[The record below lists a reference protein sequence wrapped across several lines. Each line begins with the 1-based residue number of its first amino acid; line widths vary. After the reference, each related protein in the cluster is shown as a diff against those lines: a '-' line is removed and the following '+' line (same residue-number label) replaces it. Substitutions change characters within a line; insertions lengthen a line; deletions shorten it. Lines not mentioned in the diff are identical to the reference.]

1 MNLIKVIILCAPS
14 GGGKGTS
21 TNYIMEKYPDQFTVS
36 VSATTRNPGSNEVH
50 GIDYYFL
57 SPEEFREKIRND
69 ELLEHKEVYT
79 DKFYGTL
86 RSEVGR
92 AASEGKILIL
102 DIDIE
107 GAKDVKEKLGDAAK
121 LLFIDAGDDEKLY
134 ETRIRERARSS
145 DTEQAI
151 LERIAKVPAELS
163 EGRRMAD
170 GVIKNQGTLAEYH
183 AEIQKCLLE
192 NGLIDNNDEKK
203 SELKSPFKLQ

>member
-1 MNLIKVIILCAPS
+1 VQERLRQNI
-14 GGGKGTS
+14 
-21 TNYIMEKYPDQFTVS
+21 
-36 VSATTRNPGSNEVH
+36 
-50 GIDYYFL
+50 
-57 SPEEFREKIRND
+57 
-69 ELLEHKEVYT
+69 EHKEVYT

-151 LERIAKVPAELS
+151 LERIAKVSTELS